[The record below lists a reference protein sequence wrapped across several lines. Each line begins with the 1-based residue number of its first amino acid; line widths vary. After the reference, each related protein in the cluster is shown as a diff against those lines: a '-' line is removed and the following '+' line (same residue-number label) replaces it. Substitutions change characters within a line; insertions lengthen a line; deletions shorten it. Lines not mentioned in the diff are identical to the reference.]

1 MALENYREMRDEVRD
16 AKFELRAAL
25 SFELERRFPERFIP
39 RYSMVMFHPEIPY
52 AEAQRRGALQAQI
65 LRELTVG
72 ATRVDDVDLKTAA
85 ALIEARL

>member
-1 MALENYREMRDEVRD
+1 MSPDEVRD

-25 SFELERRFPERFIP
+25 SFELERRFPGRFIP

-65 LRELTVG
+65 LRDLTAGV
-72 ATRVDDVDLKTAA
+72 TVLEQIDSKRAA
-85 ALIEARL
+85 ALIDERL